1 MSSIRAASSRT
12 RSKFW
17 LRVPRLRWRDPH
29 VPEEKGERSEEEEE
43 EEVRAGPTGK
53 EEQRH
58 RPCRPPICAGRA
70 LPLDLRRPGLA
81 NRAVTPPGSAQGRPC
96 RRSGAPLARRRSI
109 RLRAR
114 TSSLAPALRP
124 APREDDRTAAR
135 CLGRPGIAAWV
146 VSLLTVGTNRGLEER
161 EDR

>member
-43 EEVRAGPTGK
+43 EVRAGPTGK
-53 EEQRH
+53 EERRH

-81 NRAVTPPGSAQGRPC
+81 NRAVTPPGSAK
-96 RRSGAPLARRRSI
+96 GAPSGSARGRARSRRRSA

-114 TSSLAPALRP
+114 TTAL
-124 APREDDRTAAR
+124 
-135 CLGRPGIAAWV
+135 LLAAWAAQA
-146 VSLLTVGTNRGLEER
+146 SLLESYLF
-161 EDR
+161 